1 MTQHQIKKLKST
13 QNAKPEPPMPFSD
26 YPLLEFSLALLQILY
41 QIFPAVFIYIAEVY
55 GPISIRIMLEGSIA
69 LIHFV
74 IFEYIVVSVKR
85 LLVARFQRFWRWQA

>member
-1 MTQHQIKKLKST
+1 
-13 QNAKPEPPMPFSD
+13 
-26 YPLLEFSLALLQILY
+26 
-41 QIFPAVFIYIAEVY
+41 VFIYIAEVY